1 MTSLD
6 LIKRHLKALRL
17 SYTLESIE
25 ESIIESNNNGESYEV
40 FLEKILKKELEAKDK
55 KRVSTA
61 LHRALFPVISTFDE
75 IKIEKMQS
83 LSKKELNQL
92 KELGW
97 VNRGFNLIFLGPPG
111 VGKTM
116 ISTAIGVH
124 AVQNGYKAFFTTMSN
139 LIRLLKTQEMIKSS
153 QQKINYILK
162 SDLLIIDDL
171 MFMALEKNEANLFFQ
186 LINSLYGQT
195 SIIITS
201 NKGPGE
207 WGELINEPAI
217 ITAILDRILH
227 KCDIVQLNEES
238 WRMNH
243 RESIFKNKND

>member
-17 SYTLESIE
+17 SYTLENIEDSI
-25 ESIIESNNNGESYEV
+25 SKSNKNSDSYEA
-40 FLEKILKKELEAKDK
+40 FFENILRKELASREE
-55 KRVSTA
+55 KRITTA
-61 LHRALFPVISTFDE
+61 LHKASFPVINTFDE
-75 IKIEKMQS
+75 IKIDQMKS

-97 VNRGFNLIFLGPPG
+97 VNKGFNLIFLGPPG

-124 AVQNGYKAFFTTMSN
+124 AIQNGYKAFFTTMNN
-139 LIRLLKTQEMIKSS
+139 LIRLLKTQEMIRTS
-153 QQKINYILK
+153 QQKIKYILK

-201 NKGPGE
+201 NKGPSE

-227 KCDIVQLNEES
+227 KCDVIQLDEES

-243 RESIFKNKND
+243 RESIFDEK

>member
-1 MTSLD
+1 MREE
-6 LIKRHLKALRL
+6 KRI
-17 SYTLESIE
+17 SI
-25 ESIIESNNNGESYEV
+25 
-40 FLEKILKKELEAKDK
+40 
-55 KRVSTA
+55 A
-61 LHRALFPVISTFDE
+61 LHRAKFPLISTFDE
-75 IKIEKMQS
+75 INIDEMKS

-97 VNRGFNLIFLGPPG
+97 VQRGFNLIFLGPPG

-116 ISTAIGVH
+116 MSTAIGVH
-124 AVQNGYKAFFTTMSN
+124 AVQSGYKVFFTTMNS
-139 LIRLLKTQEMIKSS
+139 LIRMLKTQDIMRSS

-162 SDLLIIDDL
+162 CDLLIIDDL

-186 LINSLYGQT
+186 LINSLYGNT

-201 NKGPGE
+201 NKGPSE

-227 KCDIVQLNEES
+227 KCDIIQLYEES

-243 RESIFKNKND
+243 RETIFDKKSKVSKGTK